1 MLDKDG
7 HIRLIDFGFSKQVAD
22 ITKDRLTTNC
32 GTLTYIAPE
41 VMMG

>member
-22 ITKDRLTTNC
+22 ISKDRLTTNC
-32 GTLTYIAPE
+32 GTPTYIAPE